1 MRTGKPRSEDL
12 KRKRELI
19 FCGHYGASDGTL
31 YILRVRRDVR
41 FSLPN
46 WKLLGHIYHDPH
58 STHQHVPKCNRSEIV
73 RVKTAFIGRQLFLFC
88 KYCIHT
94 LHWKKE
100 KPAASWHLDLPRA
113 LLFGF
118 GTELSSER
126 GNGFVLIRCLRIT
139 FSMYHRRSDSEL
151 LAHAWWYGICLGEV
165 LMSRRLNEGILH
177 RDCRNRP
184 WKWSRERCS

>member
-31 YILRVRRDVR
+31 YILRVRSDVR

-46 WKLLGHIYHDPH
+46 WKWLGHIYHDPH
-58 STHQHVPKCNRSEIV
+58 STHRHVPKCNRSEIV

-118 GTELSSER
+118 GIATELSSGR
-126 GNGFVLIRCLRIT
+126 GDGLVLIRCLRIT
-139 FSMYHRRSDSEL
+139 FSSVYPPSKKWFWTFDTCLRMWNLFRRNFNVKSLEWGYASP
-151 LAHAWWYGICLGEV
+151 
-165 LMSRRLNEGILH
+165 RLQ
-177 RDCRNRP
+177 
-184 WKWSRERCS
+184 K